1 MNAPTNSLEPDQS
14 KVLSTRAGFILFF
27 SIVLAF
33 AAVIFGTKQLFQ
45 IRVPDRF
52 NGFSVSVTNDVAA
65 QEIERAIDL
74 GAVRPLDE
82 PSAFTPQEAEE
93 YWKSARMRGKFL
105 VPSDR
110 IAAVTI
116 NGETRG
122 YPLRV
127 LVFHEVINDVLGGV
141 PIAVVHHPVSDLVA
155 VFEREIAG
163 EVLQFGPSGLLLDSH
178 ILVYDRPPE
187 NDLKRLHECSLW
199 SPLLGVALSGPK
211 KTTPLRVLPLE
222 VTTMGDFRTRFPGA
236 SLPKPPVAYL
246 KQYRKDPYTAYVGTG
261 SPRFRADPLPDREE
275 RALFTPMLIVG
286 TSSNTQAYAIPELI
300 EEAGPQSPHLIK
312 KQGEQSLQFRIV
324 DREQGVVT
332 VSSLNQPLTSVQQIY
347 WFAWY
352 ALDDLQPESL
362 IDR

>member
-1 MNAPTNSLEPDQS
+1 M
-14 KVLSTRAGFILFF
+14 IFF
-27 SIVLAF
+27 AF
-33 AAVIFGTKQLFQ
+33 AGVIFGILHLFQ
-45 IRVPDRF
+45 MRVPDPY
-52 NGFSVSVTNDVAA
+52 NGFSVSGDTDIAT

-82 PSAFTPQEAEE
+82 PSSFTPQEAEE

-110 IAAVTI
+110 VAVVTV

-127 LVFHEVINDVLGGV
+127 LVFHEVINDVLGGI

-155 VFEREIAG
+155 VFEREFEG
-163 EVLQFGPSGLLLDSH
+163 DTLRFGPSGLLLDSH
-178 ILVYDRPPE
+178 LLVYDRPPQS
-187 NDLKRLHECSLW
+187 DLNRLNECSLW
-199 SPLLGVALSGPK
+199 SPLLGIALSGPRVS
-211 KTTPLRVLPLE
+211 TPLKVLPLE
-222 VTTMGDFRTRFPGA
+222 VTTWGDFRTRFPEA
-236 SLPKPPVAYL
+236 NLPKPPVAYL

-261 SPRFRADPLPDREE
+261 SPRFRADPLPDPDE

-286 TSSNTQAYAIPELI
+286 TSSTIQAYAIPELI
-300 EEAGPQSPHLIK
+300 EEAGSQSPYLV
-312 KQGEQSLQFRIV
+312 KQQREQSLQFRIV

-332 VSSLNQPLTSVQQIY
+332 VASLDQPLKSVQQVY

-352 ALDDLQPESL
+352 ALEDLQPKWTA
-362 IDR
+362 DR